1 MQDRTYD
8 RGETSVG
15 FTASDMAR
23 LEPAARA
30 LDPAARALEPLNRG
44 HNVHQARK
52 LAVQYRHGRAQTV
65 ATILHK
71 QLSH

>member
-1 MQDRTYD
+1 M
-8 RGETSVG
+8 SIG

-23 LEPAARA
+23 LE
-30 LDPAARALEPLNRG
+30 PAARALEPLNRG

-52 LAVQYRHGRAQTV
+52 LEVRYRHGRAQTV

>member
-1 MQDRTYD
+1 MLID
-8 RGETSVG
+8 

-23 LEPAARA
+23 GQPAARA
-30 LDPAARALEPLNRG
+30 REPLNRG
-44 HNVHQARK
+44 HNVHQVRK
-52 LAVQYRHGRAQTV
+52 LAVRYRHGRAQTV